1 MDESSALLVTAVR
14 AVETGDATHR
24 VWSDADR
31 SWASRAAAEVV
42 GEGASP
48 DTFIAR
54 RARLAGER
62 LGEAHRALPRAV
74 AALRWR
80 PWVGWTLVAGAFV
93 LGIAFDRVGGAQ
105 RVNLLAPP
113 VFALLAWNV
122 AVYAALAAAAVLRLG
137 GDRGPGPL
145 RALVARLG
153 GRAGGSG
160 ASRPAAANESDGGI
174 AACLATLPAAWAR
187 LAAPLYAARS
197 ARILHLA
204 AAALALGVIA
214 GLYTRGLA
222 FEYRATWESTFLDT
236 GAVRSLLA
244 FALAPGA
251 WLTGLAVPDEPTVA
265 ALRAPGSENAARWLH
280 LMAGSV
286 VAIVVLP
293 RLLLAALAGLV
304 ERRRARQLPMPLDDP
319 YFQRLLRG
327 FRGGPVR
334 LGVVPYSYALPP
346 AGMTGLEAIAARA
359 FGGSAALVVEAPLAY
374 GDEDAF
380 AQRERGA
387 GSGPLVALFGASA
400 TPEKEAHGAFLAAL
414 AARRDPAWPLL
425 AIVDESALRER
436 WGGDEKRLRERRAL
450 WEGFLKDAGA
460 AALCVDLAAPD
471 LAAVDAAID
480 AALGAAPPA
489 GARR

>member
-1 MDESSALLVTAVR
+1 V
-14 AVETGDATHR
+14 
-24 VWSDADR
+24 
-31 SWASRAAAEVV
+31 
-42 GEGASP
+42 
-48 DTFIAR
+48 
-54 RARLAGER
+54 
-62 LGEAHRALPRAV
+62 
-74 AALRWR
+74 
-80 PWVGWTLVAGAFV
+80 
-93 LGIAFDRVGGAQ
+93 
-105 RVNLLAPP
+105 
-113 VFALLAWNV
+113 
-122 AVYAALAAAAVLRLG
+122 
-137 GDRGPGPL
+137 
-145 RALVARLG
+145 
-153 GRAGGSG
+153 
-160 ASRPAAANESDGGI
+160 
-174 AACLATLPAAWAR
+174 R

-251 WLTGLAVPDEPTVA
+251 WLTGLAVPDEPAVA

-304 ERRRARQLPMPLDDP
+304 ERRRARQLPVPLDEP

-334 LGVVPYSYALPP
+334 LDVVPYSYALPP
-346 AGMTGLEAIAARA
+346 AGMTGLVAIAARA
-359 FGGSAALVVEAPLAY
+359 FGDSAALIVEAPLAY

-380 AQRERGA
+380 ARRERGA

-400 TPEKEAHGAFLAAL
+400 TPEMEAHGAFLAAL

-425 AIVDESALRER
+425 AIVDESTLRER

-460 AALCVDLAAPD
+460 SALCVDLAAPD
-471 LAAVDAAID
+471 LAAVDTAID